1 MRSFFKLG
9 GIATPNDGRC
19 KLGNGNEYLG
29 TTMVSLWE
37 IYFVIVR
44 YLPVAR
50 ELVTWKKS

>member
-44 YLPVAR
+44 YLPVGR